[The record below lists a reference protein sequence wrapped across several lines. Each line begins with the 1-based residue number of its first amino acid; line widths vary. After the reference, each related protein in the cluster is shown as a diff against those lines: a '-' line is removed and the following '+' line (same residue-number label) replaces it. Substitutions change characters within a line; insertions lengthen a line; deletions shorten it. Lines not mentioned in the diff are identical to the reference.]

1 MRRFLPSCAALCL
14 LAALAASPAR
24 AQGDANATVC
34 AADDDSAFS
43 PEQRM
48 AACDAVI
55 KTAANAP
62 KAVAAALVNR
72 GRAAWYANQMK
83 QAFADLDRAI
93 ALDPNNA
100 RAFRERSIA
109 WRSSGALD
117 RALADASEAVRLDP
131 KDAKAFD
138 TRGDVLVNKGK
149 YDRAIQDY
157 DEALRL
163 DPKLSLGF
171 RDRGAAYYFNKDY
184 ERAIKDYDEAIKLDP
199 RSDRAYSNR
208 GAAEGKLGRNGQAI
222 ASKQFFLNLFWKRK
236 SK

>member
-1 MRRFLPSCAALCL
+1 MPSRVVLCL
-14 LAALAASPAR
+14 LAAFAASPAG
-24 AQGDANATVC
+24 AQGNANATVC

-43 PEQRM
+43 PEQRI
-48 AACDAVI
+48 AACNALI
-55 KTAANAP
+55 NAARNAP
-62 KAVAAALVNR
+62 KEVADALVNR
-72 GRAAWYANQMK
+72 GQAAWYADKMK

-100 RAFRERSIA
+100 RAFRERSNA
-109 WRSSGALD
+109 YRSIGKLD
-117 RALADASEAVRLDP
+117 SALADASEAVRLDP
-131 KDAKAFD
+131 RDAKAFD
-138 TRGDVLVNKGK
+138 YRGDVFVDKGK

-163 DPKLSLGF
+163 DPKLSLAF

-208 GAAEGKLGRNGQAI
+208 GAAYGKLGRNDAGDRRRERGDQA
-222 ASKQFFLNLFWKRK
+222 
-236 SK
+236 